1 MAADSK
7 SHREELSSASAGALP
22 SNGEGEAIHVL
33 TEQELEQR
41 LLAACNGLRGP
52 VDPTDY
58 KAYIFPLLFLKRISD
73 KWDWE
78 YRRAVEKFDGDQEL
92 ALLEENFQFVIPEG
106 CHWDDVRKLAEN
118 IGAGLHKIL
127 QRIEQANPEALAGIF
142 GDVQWANKDKLPEP
156 ALKNV
161 LKEFS
166 SLKLDPEHAPGDV
179 LGAAYEYLLKYFAD
193 ESGKKAGEF
202 FTPRSVVR
210 LLTLILDPKEGESV
224 HDPTCGSGGMLVEM
238 VNVVREHEGDP
249 RTLKLSGQEVS
260 LTTAAIARMNIFLH
274 DIDDFRIRR
283 GDTLRDPKFKT
294 PKGDLEKFDIVIANP
309 PFSLNPWGHDVWAE
323 DPYGRSKFG
332 VPPATK
338 GDFAFVEH
346 MLTVTKSGSG
356 RLAVVM
362 PQGVL
367 FRGGV
372 EKEIRRRLVEAGVI
386 KAIVGLPPNLFYNT
400 SLPACVLVLGA
411 ADTQTK
417 SVLFVD
423 ASRSFVKQGARNE
436 LRATDIEAIRSAVA
450 SKGAEPTG
458 DVVARIAD
466 QSDIAANSWDLNLG
480 RYVGGVAA
488 DVIDVSSA
496 VSDYLTAADALSES
510 EAGLRLRLS
519 EAGLLGE

>member
-1 MAADSK
+1 MT
-7 SHREELSSASAGALP
+7 E
-22 SNGEGEAIHVL
+22 V

-73 KWDWE
+73 KWGWE
-78 YRRAVEKFDGDQEL
+78 YRRALENFNGDKEL
-92 ALLEENFQFVIPEG
+92 ALLEENFQFVLPEG
-106 CHWDDVRKLAEN
+106 CHWDDVQKLPEN
-118 IGAGLHKIL
+118 IGSGLQKIL
-127 QRIEQANPEALAGIF
+127 QRIEQANPNTLAGIF

-166 SLKLDPEHAPGDV
+166 SLNLDPEHAPGDV

-210 LLTLILDPKEGESV
+210 LLTLILDPKEGESA

-238 VNVVREHEGDP
+238 VNVVREHDGDP

-260 LTTAAIARMNIFLH
+260 LTTAAIARMNIYLH

-294 PKGDLEKFDIVIANP
+294 PHGDLEKFDMVIANP

-346 MLTVTKSGSG
+346 MLTVMKPGTG
-356 RLAVVM
+356 RVAVVM

-367 FRGGV
+367 FRSGA
-372 EKEIRRRLVEAGVI
+372 ERDIRQRLIEAGLVD
-386 KAIVGLPPNLFYNT
+386 AVVALPSNLFYNT
-400 SLPACVLVLGA
+400 GLPACVLVLRA
-411 ADTQTK
+411 TPRADGDGG
-417 SVLFVD
+417 VVFVD
-423 ASRSFVKQGARNE
+423 ASARFAKRGARNE
-436 LRATDIEAIRSAVA
+436 MES
-450 SKGAEPTG
+450 
-458 DVVARIAD
+458 
-466 QSDIAANSWDLNLG
+466 SDIAAVVGAVASGADPDGGGGVGVARASAEEIAANNWDMNIG
-480 RYVGGVAA
+480 RYVSGIAEQSVDLEGAVASYLDA
-488 DVIDVSSA
+488 RAA
-496 VSDYLTAADALSES
+496 VAESES
-510 EAGLRLRLS
+510 AP
-519 EAGLLGE
+519 ADTN